1 MGWLDDKAAAP
12 DVLISRGS
20 FFPPV
25 SRARFI
31 TEYRPPAELPLDTV
45 TAHLRQAVIY
55 VGRQLDE
62 WRNTQTAATLADVPA
77 ETVAEVRDGE
87 TVECS
92 ELIALF
98 DRAVYCE
105 AKAEIL
111 KETQTADRRAAAEN
125 SAKTGNET
133 EEKYREFAA
142 DAISLIVGGDR
153 VYVGGI

>member
-31 TEYRPPAELPLDTV
+31 AEYRPPGELPLGTV

-62 WRNTQTAATLADVPA
+62 WRKTQTAATLADVPA
-77 ETVAEVRDGE
+77 ELVTEVQDGE
-87 TVECS
+87 TTEIS
-92 ELIALF
+92 ELVALF
-98 DRAVYCE
+98 DRAGFCE

-111 KETQTADRRAAAEN
+111 KETLTADRRAAAEN
-125 SAKTGNET
+125 NAKTGSET

-142 DAISLIVGGDR
+142 DAISLIVEGDR
-153 VYVGGI
+153 VYVGEI